1 MENNLSRE
9 KNDKLRLTY
18 LKGLI
23 KVHKTLSS
31 SNLLEETVSVTSR
44 SIVLCSSETW
54 VKANL
59 NVKASE
65 SKSDLYLKYE

>member
-1 MENNLSRE
+1 ML
-9 KNDKLRLTY
+9 Y
-18 LKGLI
+18 G
-23 KVHKTLSS
+23 
-31 SNLLEETVSVTSR
+31 SNFLEETVSVTSR

-65 SKSDLYLKYE
+65 SKSDLSLKYK